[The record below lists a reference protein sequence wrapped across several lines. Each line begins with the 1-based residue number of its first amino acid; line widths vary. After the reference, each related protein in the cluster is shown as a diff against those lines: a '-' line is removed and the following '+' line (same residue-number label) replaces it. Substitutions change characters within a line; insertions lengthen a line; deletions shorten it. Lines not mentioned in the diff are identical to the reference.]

1 MAGEPVLDSR
11 GLVHAVVVADQPAHG
26 RTDGPV
32 SSFTPRR
39 ARSAQTVSRSSTPMV
54 KQARAPASGPATGAR
69 SMSSR
74 AAGMLSRMMIMSPS
88 ARDTDSLSSSSGVRA
103 KTFW

>member
-1 MAGEPVLDSR
+1 
-11 GLVHAVVVADQPAHG
+11 
-26 RTDGPV
+26 
-32 SSFTPRR
+32 
-39 ARSAQTVSRSSTPMV
+39 MV